1 MWRDLI
7 NRRAIRSALWCALYL
22 IVTVLAQNTIF
33 ARLRIWSVHTMF
45 VPAVVIAVAMF
56 HGSVWGAVFGLFAGF
71 LCDMGYPETNVLFL
85 ALLPVIGFGAGMA
98 SEYLLNR
105 TLAAFLCLCLLG
117 FLLTGFAQM
126 FRLWIFHGMAFAPL
140 AGTACRQAIVSL
152 PFAVPYYFIS
162 RTAARRRTRR
172 AGIKEPEHG

>member
-33 ARLRIWSVHTMF
+33 ARLRIWGVHTMF

-126 FRLWIFHGMAFAPL
+126 FRLWIFRGMDFRLL
-140 AGTACRQAIVSL
+140 AGTAFRQAVVSL
-152 PFAVPYYFIS
+152 PFAIPYFYIS
-162 RTAARRRTRR
+162 RGAANRRRKT
-172 AGIKEPEHG
+172 ANLKEPEHG